1 MKILKFAIVGA
12 AVGLGIHLIT
22 KKGEDGRSIL
32 DEITDKAPEWLEEA
46 KKFAGETID
55 MVKNYRA

>member
-1 MKILKFAIVGA
+1 
-12 AVGLGIHLIT
+12 LIT